1 MNKTIDKKILIK
13 HKKETQKQLLVF
25 ILFNLLILTI
35 AMAFSLWWQNQFTL
49 KAFADGIW
57 LVFSIQL
64 TMSWAFFVYNRNILT
79 PLLHGGKTFF
89 LLFVGRK
96 PKEDYYTAYNK
107 VIENPVPN
115 YVIFVSSIL
124 TFLLLLVSVLINIVV
139 YQG

>member
-1 MNKTIDKKILIK
+1 MNETIDKKILIK

-64 TMSWAFFVYNRNILT
+64 TMSWVFFVYNRNIFT

-96 PKEDYYTAYNK
+96 PKEDYYTAYSK

-124 TFLLLLVSVLINIVV
+124 TILVLLVSVLINIVV